1 MYDVLLII
9 NELFISDV
17 TINRFF
23 EICNKF
29 YLIKK
34 TIKPGG
40 TQKINLLHKDGGRV
54 VYFGYKHQRKFN
66 EQLKILLWGGQF

>member
-1 MYDVLLII
+1 MCDVLLIII

-34 TIKPGG
+34 LIKPRG
-40 TQKINLLHKDGGRV
+40 TQKICYTRMV

-66 EQLKILLWGGQF
+66 E